1 MEFIMKYTDDVFKKA
16 YLSQLGLI
24 KEDVDAE
31 VASVDTVS
39 VDTEDKPTKQITF
52 ITTDD
57 KLIDALGNEFE
68 TITITTKNPE
78 TEETEDITFTKDS
91 FGNLEITDVVET
103 DPDEIEEC
111 GDVVEEDEEDV
122 EVVEEDEEDVEVVEE
137 EEEDEDVEV
146 VEEDEAEDDKDTE
159 DDEKDEKEDEKEDD
173 EDDKDVAV
181 ECKSKHKINSP
192 Y

>member
-1 MEFIMKYTDDVFKKA
+1 MKYTDDVFKKA

-31 VASVDTVS
+31 VASVE
-39 VDTEDKPTKQITF
+39 TEDKPKKQITF

-57 KLIDALGNEFE
+57 QLVNTLGNEFE

-91 FGNLEITDVVET
+91 FGNFEITDVVET
-103 DPDEIEEC
+103 DPAETDAAEIEEC
-111 GDVVEEDEEDV
+111 GDVVEEDEDEEDV

-137 EEEDEDVEV
+137 DEEDVEED
-146 VEEDEAEDDKDTE
+146 VEEDDKEETAE
-159 DDEKDEKEDEKEDD
+159 D

>member
-31 VASVDTVS
+31 VASVDT
-39 VDTEDKPTKQITF
+39 EDKPKKQITF

-57 KLIDALGNEFE
+57 QLVNTLGNEFE

-78 TEETEDITFTKDS
+78 TEETEDITVTKDS
-91 FGNLEITDVVET
+91 FGNFEITDVVET
-103 DPDEIEEC
+103 DPAETDAAEIEEC

-122 EVVEEDEEDVEVVEE
+122 EVVEEDDD
-137 EEEDEDVEV
+137 EDEDDK
-146 VEEDEAEDDKDTE
+146 EETAE
-159 DDEKDEKEDEKEDD
+159 DEKEDE
-173 EDDKDVAV
+173 KDVAV

>member
-1 MEFIMKYTDDVFKKA
+1 MEFIMKYSTDDVFKKA

-31 VASVDTVS
+31 VTS
-39 VDTEDKPTKQITF
+39 VDTEDKPKKQITF

-57 KLIDALGNEFE
+57 QLVNTLGNEFE

-91 FGNLEITDVVET
+91 FGNLAITDVVET

-122 EVVEEDEEDVEVVEE
+122 EVVEEDDEDV
-137 EEEDEDVEV
+137 EDVEV
-146 VEEDEAEDDKDTE
+146 VEEDEDEDEDDKDTADNEKDEKEDDE
-159 DDEKDEKEDEKEDD
+159 DDEKDEK

>member
-31 VASVDTVS
+31 VASVDT
-39 VDTEDKPTKQITF
+39 EDKPTKQITF

-57 KLIDALGNEFE
+57 KLVDALGNEFE

-91 FGNLEITDVVET
+91 FGNLAITDVVET
-103 DPDEIEEC
+103 DPAEIEEC

-137 EEEDEDVEV
+137 DDEEDVEV
-146 VEEDEAEDDKDTE
+146 VEEDEEDVEVVEEDD
-159 DDEKDEKEDEKEDD
+159 DEESEESEESEDED
-173 EDDKDVAV
+173 EDEDVAV
-181 ECKSKHKINSP
+181 ECKSKRKINSP

>member
-31 VASVDTVS
+31 VASVDT
-39 VDTEDKPTKQITF
+39 EDKPKKQITF

-57 KLIDALGNEFE
+57 QLVNTLGNEFE

-78 TEETEDITFTKDS
+78 TEETEDITVTKDS
-91 FGNLEITDVVET
+91 FGNFEITDVVET
-103 DPDEIEEC
+103 DPAETDAAEIEEC

-137 EEEDEDVEV
+137 DDDEDVEV
-146 VEEDEAEDDKDTE
+146 VEEDDDEDEDDKEETAE
-159 DDEKDEKEDEKEDD
+159 DEKEDE
-173 EDDKDVAV
+173 KDVAV

>member
-24 KEDVDAE
+24 KEDVDDE

-39 VDTEDKPTKQITF
+39 VDTEDKPKKQITF

-57 KLIDALGNEFE
+57 QLVNTLGNEFE

-122 EVVEEDEEDVEVVEE
+122 EVVEED
-137 EEEDEDVEV
+137 DEDVEV
-146 VEEDEAEDDKDTE
+146 VEEDEEDVEVVEEDEDEDEDEDDKDTA
-159 DDEKDEKEDEKEDD
+159 DDEKEDDEDD
-173 EDDKDVAV
+173 EDDKDVAT

>member
-31 VASVDTVS
+31 VASVE
-39 VDTEDKPTKQITF
+39 TEDKPKKQITF

-57 KLIDALGNEFE
+57 QLVNTLGNEFE

-91 FGNLEITDVVET
+91 FGNFEITDVVET
-103 DPDEIEEC
+103 DPDETDAPAVGGTHLRFC
-111 GDVVEEDEEDV
+111 GG
-122 EVVEEDEEDVEVVEE
+122 
-137 EEEDEDVEV
+137 
-146 VEEDEAEDDKDTE
+146 
-159 DDEKDEKEDEKEDD
+159 
-173 EDDKDVAV
+173 
-181 ECKSKHKINSP
+181 C
-192 Y
+192 